1 MKIQDAIRELAEG
14 KNLRIDQM
22 EKVTHEI
29 MLGKTSDAAVGG
41 FLVALKMK
49 GETIDEIVGAAETMA
64 KLVDQ
69 VNTDTRFLVDICG
82 TGGSGSNKF
91 NVSTASAFVASAAGT
106 KIAKHGNRSASS
118 NSGSADVLELAGANI
133 MLSPDQV
140 SSCIDKLGI
149 GFMFAVNHHSAMRH
163 VSSTRKQLKIRTIF
177 NVLGPLTNPARVKR
191 QLLGVYDDKLVL
203 PIAEV
208 LSRLGSEHS
217 MVVHSEDGLDE
228 ISVYA
233 KTHVAEVRK
242 GSIEEY
248 WLEPGDFDL
257 KGFNFQNL
265 KVESSQ
271 QSLNLIKRVFKN
283 ESEEGKNMV
292 LINSGAAIYLSGL
305 VDSLANGVQ
314 LARGVIESGAA
325 MFKLREFCE
334 FTQQFDSRR

>member
-1 MKIQDAIRELAEG
+1 MNIQDAIGELTEG
-14 KNLRIDQM
+14 KNLRVDQM
-22 EKVTHEI
+22 EKITHEI
-29 MLGKTSDAAVGG
+29 MLGKTSEAAIGG

-64 KLVDQ
+64 KLVEP
-69 VNTDTRFLVDICG
+69 VNTDTQRLVDICG

-118 NSGSADVLELAGANI
+118 NSGSADVLETAGANI

-149 GFMFAVNHHSAMRH
+149 GFMFAVNHHSAMRN
-163 VSSTRKQLKIRTIF
+163 VSTPRKQLKIRTIF

-208 LSRLGSEHS
+208 LSRLGSEHA
-217 MVVHSEDGLDE
+217 MVVCSEDGLDE

-248 WLEPGDFDL
+248 WLEPGSLGL
-257 KGFNFQNL
+257 KSFNFQNL
-265 KVESSQ
+265 KVENSQ
-271 QSLNLIKRVFKN
+271 QSLELIKRVYRN

-292 LINSGAAIYLSGL
+292 LINSGAAIYLSGMA
-305 VDSLANGVQ
+305 DSLANGVG
-314 LARGVIESGAA
+314 LARDVIESGAA
-325 MFKLREFCE
+325 AVKLREFCE
-334 FTQQFDSRR
+334 FTQQFDSQV

>member
-29 MLGKTSDAAVGG
+29 MSGKTSDAAIGG

-69 VNTDTRFLVDICG
+69 VNTDTQFLVDICG

-191 QLLGVYDDKLVL
+191 QLLNGSRKLN
-203 PIAEV
+203 
-208 LSRLGSEHS
+208 R
-217 MVVHSEDGLDE
+217 M
-228 ISVYA
+228 
-233 KTHVAEVRK
+233 
-242 GSIEEY
+242 
-248 WLEPGDFDL
+248 
-257 KGFNFQNL
+257 
-265 KVESSQ
+265 
-271 QSLNLIKRVFKN
+271 
-283 ESEEGKNMV
+283 
-292 LINSGAAIYLSGL
+292 
-305 VDSLANGVQ
+305 
-314 LARGVIESGAA
+314 
-325 MFKLREFCE
+325 
-334 FTQQFDSRR
+334 RRW

>member
-22 EKVTHEI
+22 GKVTHEI
-29 MLGKTSDAAVGG
+29 MSGKTSDAAIGG

-49 GETIDEIVGAAETMA
+49 GETIDEIVGASETMA

-69 VNTDTRFLVDICG
+69 VNTDTQFLVDICG

-208 LSRLGSEHS
+208 LSRLGSEHA

-271 QSLNLIKRVFKN
+271 QSLELIKRVYRN

-325 MFKLREFCE
+325 LSKLREFCE
-334 FTQQFDSRR
+334 FTQQFDSRG

>member
-1 MKIQDAIRELAEG
+1 MNIQDAIGELTEG
-14 KNLRIDQM
+14 KNLRVDQM
-22 EKVTHEI
+22 EKITHEI
-29 MLGKTSDAAVGG
+29 MLGKTSEAAIGG

-64 KLVDQ
+64 KLVEP
-69 VNTDTRFLVDICG
+69 VNTDTRCLVDICG
-82 TGGSGSNKF
+82 TGGSGLNKF

-118 NSGSADVLELAGANI
+118 NSGSADVLETAGANI

-149 GFMFAVNHHSAMRH
+149 GFMFAVNHHSAMRN
-163 VSSTRKQLKIRTIF
+163 VSTPRKQLKIRTIF

-208 LSRLGSEHS
+208 LSRLGSEHA
-217 MVVHSEDGLDE
+217 MVVCSEDGLDE

-248 WLEPGDFDL
+248 WLEPGSLGL

-265 KVESSQ
+265 KVENSQ
-271 QSLNLIKRVFKN
+271 QSLELIKRVYRN

-292 LINSGAAIYLSGL
+292 LINSGAAIYLSGMA
-305 VDSLANGVQ
+305 DSLANGVG
-314 LARGVIESGAA
+314 LARDVIESGAA
-325 MFKLREFCE
+325 AVKLREFCE
-334 FTQQFDSRR
+334 FTQQFDSQV

>member
-29 MLGKTSDAAVGG
+29 MLGKTSDAAIGG

-69 VNTDTRFLVDICG
+69 VNTDTQLLVDICG

-163 VSSTRKQLKIRTIF
+163 VSSPRKQLKIRTIF

-248 WLEPGDFDL
+248 WLEPGDLDL
-257 KGFNFQNL
+257 KGFNFQDL
-265 KVESSQ
+265 KVKNSQ
-271 QSLNLIKRVFKN
+271 QSLELIKRVYRN
-283 ESEEGKNMV
+283 EPEEGKNMV
-292 LINSGAAIYLSGL
+292 LINSGAAIYLSGM
-305 VDSLANGVQ
+305 VDSLADGVH
-314 LARGVIESGAA
+314 LARDVIASGEA
-325 MFKLREFCE
+325 MVKFREFCE
-334 FTQQFDSRR
+334 FTQQFDNRG

>member
-1 MKIQDAIRELAEG
+1 MNIEDAIGELVEG

-22 EKVTHEI
+22 KKVTQEI
-29 MLGKTSDAAVGG
+29 MLGKTSEAAIGG

-64 KLVDQ
+64 RLVKP
-69 VNTDTRFLVDICG
+69 VKTDIQHLVDICG

-118 NSGSADVLELAGANI
+118 KSGSADVLEHAGANI
-133 MLSPDQV
+133 MLSPNQV
-140 SSCIDKLGI
+140 SLCIDKLGI

-163 VSSTRKQLKIRTIF
+163 VSRPRKQLKTRTIF

-208 LSRLGSEHS
+208 LNRLGSEHA

-228 ISVYA
+228 ISAYA
-233 KTHVAEVRK
+233 KTHVAEVK
-242 GSIEEY
+242 EGSIREY

-257 KGFNFQNL
+257 RSFNFQNL
-265 KVESSQ
+265 KIENSQ
-271 QSLNLIKRVFKN
+271 QSLELIKRVYRN
-283 ESEEGKNMV
+283 EPEEGKNMI
-292 LINSGAAIYLSGL
+292 LINSGAAIYLSGI
-305 VDSLANGVQ
+305 VDSIENGVQ
-314 LARGVIESGAA
+314 LARDALASGAA
-325 MFKLREFCE
+325 MVKLREFCE
-334 FTQQFDSRR
+334 FTQRFRGQG

>member
-1 MKIQDAIRELAEG
+1 MKIQDAIRELVEG
-14 KNLRIDQM
+14 KNLRIEQM

-29 MLGKTSDAAVGG
+29 MLGKTSEAAIGG

-64 KLVDQ
+64 KLVEP
-69 VNTDTRFLVDICG
+69 VNTDTRCLVDICG

-118 NSGSADVLELAGANI
+118 NSGSADVLEIAGANI

-140 SSCIDKLGI
+140 SLCIDKLGI

-163 VSSTRKQLKIRTIF
+163 VSIPRKQLKIRTIF
-177 NVLGPLTNPARVKR
+177 NLLGPLTNPARVKR
-191 QLLGVYDDKLVL
+191 QLLGVYDKKLVL
-203 PIAEV
+203 PMAEV
-208 LSRLGSEHS
+208 LSRLGSEHA

-233 KTHVAEVRK
+233 KTHVAEIRK

-248 WLEPGDFDL
+248 WLEPGDLDL

-271 QSLNLIKRVFKN
+271 QSLELIKRVFRN

-292 LINSGAAIYLSGL
+292 LINSGAAIYLSGM

-314 LARGVIESGAA
+314 LARDVIRSGAA
-325 MFKLREFCE
+325 MVKLREFCE